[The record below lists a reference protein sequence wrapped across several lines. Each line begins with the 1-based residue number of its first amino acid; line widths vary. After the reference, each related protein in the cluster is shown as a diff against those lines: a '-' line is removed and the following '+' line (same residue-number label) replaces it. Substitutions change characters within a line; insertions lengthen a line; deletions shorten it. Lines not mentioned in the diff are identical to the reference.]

1 MNSPNPIPILSSL
14 SPKDS
19 AFAVKFV
26 DAVLKSA
33 LEFGASDVHFHPVQ
47 DGVEVR
53 WRLDGVL
60 QPLGV
65 FPKGETTDVVA
76 RLKVLADLLTYQS
89 DLPQEGRIRQAPVGK
104 EMRVSTFPTLY
115 GERAVVRI
123 FAGQTQHRIIEL
135 GLETN
140 IAESL
145 RGQLSATGGAIII
158 SGPAGSGKTT
168 TACACLRE
176 IVSTSVAQRSIVSLE
191 DPVEVAIDGVS
202 QSQVNPQ
209 VGFTLDSGLK
219 SLLRQ
224 DPEVIFVGEIRDQMT
239 ARLVMQAA
247 LTGHLVITT
256 FHAGSA
262 TGALSR
268 LLDWR
273 IEPYQLRSGILSILS
288 QRLIRRLCDCAK
300 PTGEEVLFDGVRL
313 PSARTPLGCDRCAR
327 TGYKGRMLLAEWLD
341 LTAPGAA
348 ELIAASDRT
357 QMEHAAI
364 RQGMTTIRENGL
376 AAVTQGWTSPGEL
389 LRSIGFSSST
399 SG

>member
-1 MNSPNPIPILSSL
+1 ML
-14 SPKDS
+14 SPRDPN
-19 AFAVKFV
+19 FAVKFV
-26 DAVLKSA
+26 DATIRAA
-33 LEFGASDVHFHPVQ
+33 LQYRASDLHFHPVR
-47 DGVEVR
+47 GGLEVR

-65 FPKGETTDVVA
+65 YPSGETTDVVA

-89 DLPQEGRIRQAPVGK
+89 DLPQEGRIRQAPSGV
-104 EMRVSTFPTLY
+104 EMRVSTFPTLH

-123 FAGQTQHRIIEL
+123 FTGQTQHRINEL
-135 GLETN
+135 GLSPR
-140 IAESL
+140 IADSL
-145 RGQLSATGGAIII
+145 KSQLTASGGVVII

-176 IVSTSVAQRSIVSLE
+176 IVVASSGQRSLVSLE
-191 DPVEVAIDGVS
+191 DPIEVALDGVS

-209 VGFTLDSGLK
+209 AGFTLESGLK

-224 DPEVIFVGEIRDQMT
+224 DPEVIFVGEIRDQPT

-262 TGALSR
+262 AGVIAR

-288 QRLIRRLCDCAK
+288 QRLLRRLCECSK
-300 PTGEEVLFDGVRL
+300 TVVGEIELMGVRL
-313 PSARTPLGCDRCAR
+313 SGARTAVGCEKCAG
-327 TGYKGRMLLAEWLD
+327 TGYLGRMLLAEWLD
-341 LTAPGAA
+341 LTAPEASK
-348 ELIAASDRT
+348 LISAQDRGEIESLAI
-357 QMEHAAI
+357 QM
-364 RQGMTTIRENGL
+364 GMQPIRENGL
-376 AAVTQGWTSPGEL
+376 SAVTQGWTSPEEL
-389 LRSIGFSSST
+389 LRAIGA
-399 SG
+399 

>member
-1 MNSPNPIPILSSL
+1 MNPLSPIPELATL
-14 SPKDS
+14 SPRDPN
-19 AFAVKFV
+19 FAVKFV
-26 DAVLKSA
+26 DACIRAA
-33 LEFGASDVHFHPVQ
+33 LQFRASDLHFHPVR
-47 DGVEVR
+47 GGLEVR

-65 FPKGETTDVVA
+65 YPSGESTDVVS

-89 DLPQEGRIRQAPVGK
+89 DLPQEGRIRQAPEGV
-104 EMRVSTFPTLY
+104 EMRVSTFPTLH

-123 FAGQTQHRIIEL
+123 FTGQTQHRIDEL
-135 GLETN
+135 GLPPP

-145 RGQLSATGGAIII
+145 KLQLTASGGALVI

-176 IVSTSVAQRSIVSLE
+176 IVAASNGTRSIVSLE
-191 DPVEVAIDGVS
+191 DPIEVALDGVS

-209 VGFTLDSGLK
+209 AGFTLDSGLK

-224 DPEVIFVGEIRDQMT
+224 DPEVIFVGEIRDQST

-262 TGALSR
+262 TGVLAR

-273 IEPYQLRSGILSILS
+273 IEPYQLRSGLLSILS
-288 QRLIRRLCDCAK
+288 QRLIRRLCQCAK
-300 PTGEEVLFDGVRL
+300 TVEATGELEGKALRGAR
-313 PSARTPLGCDRCAR
+313 SAVGCEACAG
-327 TGYKGRMLLAEWLD
+327 TGYYGRLLLAEWLD
-341 LTAPGAA
+341 LTKPDSAKLLSAR
-348 ELIAASDRT
+348 DRSE
-357 QMEHAAI
+357 MEIQAVSL
-364 RQGMTTIRENGL
+364 GMTTLRENGL
-376 AAVTQGWTSPGEL
+376 AAVTQGWTSPSEL
-389 LRSIGFSSST
+389 MRALGI
-399 SG
+399 

>member
-1 MNSPNPIPILSSL
+1 MNPPSPIPLLATL

-26 DAVLKSA
+26 DAALKAA
-33 LEFGASDVHFHPVQ
+33 LEYGASDVHFHPVR
-47 DGVEVR
+47 DGLEVR

-65 FPKGETTDVVA
+65 FPRGESTDVVA

-89 DLPQEGRIRQAPVGK
+89 DLPQEGRIRQAPAGK
-104 EMRVSTFPTLY
+104 EMRVSTFPTLH

-123 FAGQTQHRIIEL
+123 FAGQTQHRITEL
-135 GLETN
+135 GLSPA
-140 IAESL
+140 IATSL
-145 RGQLSATGGAIII
+145 RAQLSASGGAIII

-176 IVSTSVAQRSIVSLE
+176 IVATSAGQRSIVSLE
-191 DPVEVAIDGVS
+191 DPVEVALDGVS

-209 VGFTLDSGLK
+209 TGFTFDSGLK

-224 DPEVIFVGEIRDQMT
+224 DPEVIFVGEIRDQIT
-239 ARLVMQAA
+239 SRLVMQAA

-262 TGALSR
+262 AGALSR

-300 PTGEEVLFDGVRL
+300 SIDGQVQIEGTAL
-313 PSARTPLGCDRCAR
+313 SNARAPVGCEKCAG
-327 TGYKGRMLLAEWLD
+327 TGYRGRMLLAEWLD

-348 ELIAASDRT
+348 NLVSANDRS
-357 QMEHAAI
+357 QMESLAVG
-364 RQGMTTIRENGL
+364 QGMTTIRENGL
-376 AAVTQGWTSPGEL
+376 SAVTHGWTSPAEL
-389 LRSIGFSSST
+389 LRAIGN
-399 SG
+399 

>member
-1 MNSPNPIPILSSL
+1 LNAPLPIPVLQSL
-14 SPKDS
+14 SPRDS

-26 DAVLKSA
+26 DAVLQAA
-33 LEFGASDVHFHPVQ
+33 LAYRASDVHFHPLKE
-47 DGVEVR
+47 GLELR

-65 FPKGETTDVVA
+65 FPRGETSDAVA

-89 DLPQEGRIRQAPVGK
+89 DLPQEGRIRQSPDGV
-104 EMRVSTFPTLY
+104 EMRVSTFPTLH

-123 FAGQTQHRIIEL
+123 FPSQQQQRLSEL
-135 GLETN
+135 GLPEKV
-140 IAESL
+140 ASSL
-145 RGQLSATGGAIII
+145 RGQLDSSGGVIII

-176 IVSTSVAQRSIVSLE
+176 IVALSKGQRSIVSLE
-191 DPVEVAIDGVS
+191 DPVEVALDGVS

-209 VGFTLDSGLK
+209 VGLTLDSGLK

-224 DPEVIFVGEIRDQMT
+224 DPEVIFVGEIRDQGI

-256 FHAGSA
+256 FHAGSSA
-262 TGALSR
+262 GALSR

-288 QRLIRRLCDCAK
+288 QRLIRRLCECAK
-300 PTGEEVLFDGVRL
+300 TLDDEVVMDGQAIVG
-313 PSARTPLGCDRCAR
+313 ARGPAGCDACAG
-327 TGYKGRMLLAEWLD
+327 TGYRGRMLLAEWLD
-341 LTAPGAA
+341 LTAGGAKDLFQA
-348 ELIAASDRT
+348 RDR
-357 QMEHAAI
+357 QEIEEVAI
-364 RQGMTTIRENGL
+364 RLGMTPLRENGRW
-376 AAVTQGWTSPGEL
+376 AVTQGWTSPQEC
-389 LRSIGFSSST
+389 LRALGS
-399 SG
+399 